1 MTVKL
6 PEYISYSQY
15 NSYTR
20 CPRDWYLGRIRRA
33 EEAQAWYI
41 PIGTAVHEM
50 IEAHLKPLDRGDSL
64 SAEDYFYPLVIK
76 QMEIEP
82 DVSKWLAGGPKDAP
96 ITHEKALQRVKDC
109 FEKALE
115 YLDDIDV
122 WHVEYD
128 ASTRLPGLSVEL
140 RGFIDIVGESRKRKR
155 PEIVDWKSGSKKPD
169 NFQLETYGAMLKA
182 LDLKAYGKLGGLYA
196 MLAPG
201 TSKAKPIDLSAVDP
215 AEIGAKYQKV
225 REQMEAMQIQAKK
238 NFMCKMCFNAPNCM
252 EYSGPTARSLFY
264 DRSKHDQPPF

>member
-1 MTVKL
+1 MIEI
-6 PEYISYSQY
+6 PPYISYSQY
-15 NSYTR
+15 HTFVGCGRN
-20 CPRDWYLGRIRRA
+20 WYLGRIRKA
-33 EEAQAWYI
+33 EEAQSWFI
-41 PIGTAVHEM
+41 PIGSAVHKM
-50 IEAHLKPLDRGDSL
+50 IEEHIAGRGSWVE
-64 SAEDYFYPLVIK
+64 AEDYFYPLVAK

-96 ITHEKALQRVKDC
+96 ITHDKALQRVKDC

-140 RGFIDIVGESRKRKR
+140 RGFIDIVGESKKRKR

-169 NFQLETYGAMLKA
+169 NFQLETYGAMLKT
-182 LDLKAYGKLGGLYA
+182 LDPKLYGKLGGLYA

-201 TSKAKPIDLSAVDP
+201 TSKARPIDLSAVDP
-215 AEIGAKYQKV
+215 AEVGAKYQKV

-238 NFMCKMCFNAPNCM
+238 NFMCKMCFNAPNCI

-264 DRSKHDQPPF
+264 DRSRYDQPPF

>member
-1 MTVKL
+1 MTTQL
-6 PEYISYSQY
+6 PDYISFSQY

-20 CPRDWYLGRIRRA
+20 CPRDWYLGRIRKA

-50 IEAHLKPLDRGDSL
+50 IEAYLDPAHGPCEPK
-64 SAEDYFYPLVIK
+64 AEDYFYPLVAK

-122 WHVEYD
+122 WHVEHD

-140 RGFIDIVGESRKRKR
+140 RGFVDIIGEHRKHG
-155 PEIVDWKSGSKKPD
+155 PTIVDWKTGSKKPD
-169 NFQLETYGAMLKA
+169 NFQLETYAAMLSA
-182 LDLKAYGKLGGLYA
+182 SSELYGKVKGWYA

-225 REQMEAMQIQAKK
+225 RERMEAMQIQAKK
-238 NFMCKMCFNAPNCM
+238 NYMCKMCFNAPNCI

-264 DRSKHDQPPF
+264 DRSRYDQPPF